1 MWWLYAGR
9 VVSFTEPS
17 CPSGK
22 RVYLTYTHAA
32 HDARAMRRNGKRDTA
47 RAYPCTT
54 CHKFHTG
61 GDLT

>member
-1 MWWLYAGR
+1 M
-9 VVSFTEPS
+9 SFTEPS